1 MRRGKKEGNSLI
13 RHIIFSHK
21 MISVAETLS
30 SICANLQFREVSEHH
45 GGSSRSECLDLSDT
59 DSAHRNQ
66 K

>member
-1 MRRGKKEGNSLI
+1 
-13 RHIIFSHK
+13 